1 MRFSAKN
8 NVSAGRA
15 GEYLT
20 LLYLELLGCRPSIAR
35 QDGFDIIAIYNNKPI
50 RVETKAASL
59 PRNGRVH
66 FQFSLQRGAKY
77 NKITSTDCDVV
88 ALAAIPLFHVKFISI
103 NLVHKR
109 RVHIRREEFFMEDI
123 EKRTW
128 EEAMEDY
135 GE

>member
-1 MRFSAKN
+1 MTS
-8 NVSAGRA
+8 SC
-15 GEYLT
+15 
-20 LLYLELLGCRPSIAR
+20 LYLS
-35 QDGFDIIAIYNNKPI
+35 Y
-50 RVETKAASL
+50 
-59 PRNGRVH
+59 
-66 FQFSLQRGAKY
+66 
-77 NKITSTDCDVV
+77 KITSTDCDVV